1 MTENNDGEGR
11 TPRPG
16 HGQIQA
22 RLLHVPRI
30 NQLDAATLDEE
41 LFTSFSHKI
50 GDAFKYFLR

>member
-1 MTENNDGEGR
+1 MTENNDCEPR
-11 TPRPG
+11 TRRPG

-22 RLLHVPRI
+22 LLHVPRI

-41 LFTSFSHKI
+41 LFTSFSQKI

>member
-1 MTENNDGEGR
+1 MTENNDCEPR

-22 RLLHVPRI
+22 LLHVPRI

-41 LFTSFSHKI
+41 LFTSFSQKI